1 MSTSMILHQCSTLF
15 LKGGITMK
23 KPYISPELD
32 VTKINLSELMT
43 NINISNPEETRQSG
57 EFESGEDIGG

>member
-1 MSTSMILHQCSTLF
+1 
-15 LKGGITMK
+15 MK

-32 VTKINLSELMT
+32 VTKINLSELMN
-43 NINISNPEETRQSG
+43 NIDISNPEETRQSG